1 MTGRTHSPGGTR
13 PVVFVVESDE
23 VVRSALSFILRDAY
37 DTHAYAS
44 LELARAAAGRSPAVV
59 LLEPRLMPPAGTDV
73 AGARIVLIA
82 ETGAPAQG
90 AGPSPGTAGV
100 LGRPITADDVR
111 GKVAAAIGQ
120 ARARP
125 RLSIVPSEP
134 LRS

>member
-1 MTGRTHSPGGTR
+1 MTSRTHSRGGAR

-44 LELARAAAGRSPAVV
+44 LEQARAAAGRAPAVV
-59 LLEPRLMPPAGTDV
+59 LLAPRLMPAGTDV
-73 AGARIVLIA
+73 PGARIVLIA
-82 ETGAPAQG
+82 ENGTQAAV
-90 AGPSPGTAGV
+90 PSSKTAGV

-111 GKVAAAIGQ
+111 GKVAAAIGE

-125 RLSIVPSEP
+125 RLRV
-134 LRS
+134 LRGGAA